1 MNVCLCVCVSMCV
14 LLDVCRG
21 VWFLKRLFIH
31 ERRRSQ
37 TASIAFTAACSPL
50 HRTSVHVI
58 TTSTHT
64 HACNS
69 ACITTESQLCLSY
82 NYTLCILNVVSL
94 GLPVWMWVLHNTIAC
109 TMTLVFV
116 ICRQFQ
122 PKTLDT
128 IDKLLHKNLA
138 EFLQG
143 CVWRLI
149 VHCFLKNL
157 VKSSVNISAT
167 YHRQHLSQHQSPL
180 HPKSTR

>member
-21 VWFLKRLFIH
+21 VWFLKRFFIH

-37 TASIAFTAACSPL
+37 TASIAFTL
-50 HRTSVHVI
+50 HVHLC
-58 TTSTHT
+58 TAHLCMWLPRPHT

-94 GLPVWMWVLHNTIAC
+94 GLPVWMSVLHSSIAC
-109 TMTLVFV
+109 TMTLFFV

-128 IDKLLHKNLA
+128 IDKLLHNNLA

-167 YHRQHLSQHQSPL
+167 YHRQHRSQHQSPL